1 MSAAGSQNTGWRGLE
16 ETTEVTQSNPL
27 LGQSSPGVSLR
38 AVSDG
43 AGYPHRGGLHALSGL
58 CSSARSLAQQ
68 TRSSGVQVE
77 LPGQT
82 SVCAHSL
89 LSCCWVPLSRAQP
102 QPLTPSLQLLTCTN
116 KIPSEDVDTLF
127 MIPRY
132 GKCLLRRCCRV
143 PRCVQVTVAHQASPT
158 QPLPAGS
165 GQQQV
170 FPSALSRIKYKPSL
184 TQPFWTFC
192 DLTGWST

>member
-38 AVSDG
+38 AASDG
-43 AGYPHRGGLHALSGL
+43 AGYPQRGGLHALSGL

-170 FPSALSRIKYKPSL
+170 FPMLCHISSTNPALPDPSGRAV
-184 TQPFWTFC
+184 P
-192 DLTGWST
+192 